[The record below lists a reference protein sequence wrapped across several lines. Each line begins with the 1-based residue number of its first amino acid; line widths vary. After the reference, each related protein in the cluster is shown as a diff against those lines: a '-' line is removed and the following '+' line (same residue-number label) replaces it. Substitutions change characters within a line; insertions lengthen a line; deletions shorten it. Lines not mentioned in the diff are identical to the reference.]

1 MIIPHWL
8 LFYINMAI
16 MLYEI
21 IWFNLIAI
29 VNVNIISGAAEVFFK
44 LNSIMKSFCYASD
57 NYAKVRVF
65 HLTFSVTYNWVVLDS
80 LYPPLVDLLRTWGGG
95 AGKFGRCDDLIKC
108 IPWTLIYYNYN
119 YCKFTLELNSRFLGN
134 SNLWKKKLLNECNE
148 IFFPLWFLGE
158 LLATFTELPQKC

>member
-1 MIIPHWL
+1 
-8 LFYINMAI
+8 

-29 VNVNIISGAAEVFFK
+29 VNVNVIISGAAEVFFK

-80 LYPPLVDLLRTWGGG
+80 LYPPLVDLLGLGGG
-95 AGKFGRCDDLIKC
+95 GGEI
-108 IPWTLIYYNYN
+108 
-119 YCKFTLELNSRFLGN
+119 
-134 SNLWKKKLLNECNE
+134 WKVW
-148 IFFPLWFLGE
+148 WFDKMYSLDANI
-158 LLATFTELPQKC
+158 L